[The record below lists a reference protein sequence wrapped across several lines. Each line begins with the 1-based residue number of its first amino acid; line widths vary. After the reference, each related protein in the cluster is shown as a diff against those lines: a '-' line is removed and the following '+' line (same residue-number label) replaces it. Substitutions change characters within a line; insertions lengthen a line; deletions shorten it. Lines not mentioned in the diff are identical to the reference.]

1 MPGLEP
7 PQKENRSHKPHA
19 KQHTTMNGTT
29 TDPRDIFVLFDNEED
44 VFEEDA
50 DERAIPSPASATND
64 AARDDS
70 PDALVK
76 RENSAIRCVKLF
88 AILVL
93 LLAAGTVAG
102 LVFAF
107 TKGSEKS
114 RFENDFVL
122 ISKAITQSLMQDA
135 EAFFSS
141 ARSIAT
147 TITIL
152 MEAYNA
158 TQIDFSVPLHRYK
171 QLTNE
176 IVKSSYFAT
185 WSPLLRS
192 DEERRQF
199 EAMVAAKEKE
209 GFFDQLFYPVCFVCG
224 EENMVP
230 SKPDAIVVFPGSG
243 QYQCDDLDGAGRNGV
258 IDSSACNY
266 VTSMVLEECSCKL
279 ASKEKEPRQTR
290 SPAKGIYRLGQNLT
304 IEDEQ
309 WNGGPYM
316 PMFLDSLLIADR
328 QPMLYNHL
336 SHPMLAQA
344 ASQMIFTAT
353 PQLTKMLENKEPSF
367 YSSVDY
373 FDSGPHS
380 ILYFP
385 VRSPDGPEIA
395 GALSLRL
402 NWASLLRNPV
412 PRNGQLALVVIESSC
427 GQVHTYKI
435 KEGGIHLEWVGEGDF
450 HDQRYD
456 DMVGQTS
463 FHDFSY
469 FRLASVGRDINTTQ
483 AGSCD
488 YRFTVYPTVALEGR
502 YMTSNPW
509 IYSMSSVQIVLF
521 TTIVFYLYDSMV
533 RSRQTKIMAA
543 AKKTDTIVA
552 SLFPESVRNRLYER
566 AHIEPRGAVDSFMTR
581 SINSFMPDPTISQA
595 SIFGTA
601 PIADFFPSCT
611 VAFIDIANFT
621 AWCSEREPSQ
631 VFILLENIY
640 HEFDKIADQLGVFKV
655 ETIGDSYVAVTGL
668 PTPMKDHAVVM
679 TRFAFMCLAKME
691 HRVKELEVS
700 LGPSTGDLR
709 ARCGLHSGP
718 VTAGV
723 LRGTKARFQLFGDTV
738 NTASRMESS
747 SAANKIHASRQTVSC
762 LAEANKGSWALPRED
777 KVHLKGKGTLQT
789 FWLDPGR
796 EKALRRSSSL
806 LTTPL
811 SVATSPL
818 EMVSGDADGLQRK
831 QRLIKWNVEVL
842 HDLLNRLVTS
852 RSNCANT
859 QTIPL
864 EESSGPTKVS
874 VGTSVIDEMTE
885 IISLPRFDPE
895 IHQNLHPVKLP
906 RVVKQQLHE
915 YVSNIARLYRDDV
928 PFHNFEHASHVIMSA
943 TKLMKRI
950 MSPEGIDWDLEG
962 IIDDDERHIEIARQ
976 VHNVTYGM
984 SSDPLMQF
992 SVVFSALIHD
1002 VDHTGLTNKELIDVK
1017 APLAEVYRAK
1027 CIAAQNSVN
1036 VAWNLLMNDAYQDLR
1051 ACIFRNYHE
1060 ESRFRELIVDAVLAT
1075 DIADN
1080 ELGTLRRSRWDQAFA
1095 AETSTRPFET
1105 DMDCKATIV
1114 FEHIIQAS
1122 DVCHCMQHWH
1132 TYQKFNSRLFEERY
1146 VAFRKGAA
1154 GEKPPWVGW
1163 YESEIWFFDNY
1174 IIPLAQKLDD
1184 CGVFGVSYHEY
1195 LNYAQENRL
1204 EWERKG
1210 HEIVESLR
1218 ADVELKYEGVVSNS
1232 DISRGLPTPG

>member
-1 MPGLEP
+1 
-7 PQKENRSHKPHA
+7 
-19 KQHTTMNGTT
+19 MNGTT
-29 TDPRDIFVLFDNEED
+29 TDPRDIFVLFDNEEN
-44 VFEEDA
+44 VFEEGA
-50 DERAIPSPASATND
+50 DERTNPSPTFATND

-102 LVFAF
+102 LIFVF
-107 TKGSEKS
+107 TEGSEKS

-135 EAFFSS
+135 EVFFTS

-158 TQIDFSVPLHRYK
+158 TQIGFSVPLPRYK
-171 QLTNE
+171 QITNE

-185 WSPLLRS
+185 WSPLIRS

-199 EAMVAAKEKE
+199 EAMVAAKEEE
-209 GFFDQLFYPVCFVCG
+209 GFFNQLFNPVCFVCG
-224 EENMVP
+224 DENMAP
-230 SKPDAIVVFPGSG
+230 STPDAVVSFPGIG
-243 QYQCDDLDGAGRNGV
+243 QYQCDDLDDAGRSGV
-258 IDSSACNY
+258 LVESACSY
-266 VTSMVLEECSCKL
+266 VTSWALKECSCKPS
-279 ASKEKEPRQTR
+279 SKTEEPRQMR
-290 SPAKGIYRLGQNLT
+290 RPSKGIYRFKNDKNFA
-304 IEDEQ
+304 IEDER

-328 QPMLYNHL
+328 HPMLYNHL

-344 ASQMIFTAT
+344 ASQMIFTGI
-353 PQLTKMLENKEPSF
+353 PRMTKMFDEKEPTI
-367 YSSVDY
+367 YSSVGDL
-373 FDSGPHS
+373 DSGPHS

-385 VRSPDGPEIA
+385 VQNPEGPEIA
-395 GALSLRL
+395 GALSFRL
-402 NWASLLRNPV
+402 NWATLLRNPV

-435 KEGGIHLEWVGEGDF
+435 KEGGIQLEWVGEGDF

-456 DMVGQTS
+456 EMVGQTS
-463 FHDFSY
+463 FDDFSF
-469 FRLASVGRDINTTQ
+469 FRLSSVGQDIDTSQTTTSQ
-483 AGSCD
+483 TTTCD
-488 YRFTVYPTVALEGR
+488 YQFSVYPTSSLEGQYR
-502 YMTSNPW
+502 TNSPW
-509 IYSMSSVQIVLF
+509 ILSMSALQIFLF
-521 TTIVFYLYDSMV
+521 CTIVFVLYDGMV
-533 RSRQTKIMAA
+533 RRRQEKIMTFS
-543 AKKTDTIVA
+543 KKTDTIVA

-611 VAFIDIANFT
+611 VVFIDIANFT

-668 PTPMKDHAVVM
+668 PTPMKDHAIVM
-679 TRFAFMCLAKME
+679 TRFAFMCLTKME
-691 HRVKELEVS
+691 QRVKELEVS

-762 LAEANKGSWALPRED
+762 LAEANKGSWAHPRED
-777 KVHLKGKGTLQT
+777 KVHLKGKGILQT

-806 LTTPL
+806 LTAPL
-811 SVATSPL
+811 SVPASPL
-818 EMVSGDADGLQRK
+818 EMASGDVDGLQRK

-852 RSNCANT
+852 RNTCANT
-859 QTIPL
+859 QMTTP
-864 EESSGPTKVS
+864 EESSGPSKAR

-885 IISLPRFDPE
+885 IISLPRFDPKL
-895 IHQNLHPVKLP
+895 HQSLHPVKLP
-906 RVVKQQLHE
+906 GVVKQQLHE
-915 YVSNIARLYRDDV
+915 YVSNIALLYRDDV

-962 IIDDDERHIEIARQ
+962 ITDENERHIEIARQ

-1027 CIAAQNSVN
+1027 CIAEQNSVN

-1095 AETSTRPFET
+1095 AETSKRPFVM

-1163 YESEIWFFDNY
+1163 YQSEIWFFDNY

-1218 ADVELKYEGVVSNS
+1218 ADVELKYEGVVFNS
-1232 DISRGLPTPG
+1232 DISRGLPASG